1 MTVLVVGDIVTDILA
16 VHSGPLAIDS
26 DTAAAISV
34 TGGGSAANTAAWLAF
49 TGTPVHLLGVIGDD
63 VAGADRLAELTAA
76 DVGVSP
82 VRVVPGARTGSVI
95 VLAHDQDRTML
106 CDRGAN
112 HELTPSDVDRALST
126 VDGLRHLH
134 LSGYTLLDES
144 SRPAGLHALRAA
156 AERGLTTSVDAASAA
171 PLRRVGGPTFLE
183 WIDGTD
189 LLLANLDEADALS
202 GIRGEGAARAM
213 TRFAAT
219 VVVKLGPDGAVWADR
234 SGVALH
240 QPAVPAKV
248 LDPTG
253 AGDAFAAALIGARLA
268 GAAPAESLRA
278 AVALGAQAV
287 TLLGGRPR
295 LS

>member
-1 MTVLVVGDIVTDILA
+1 VTVLVVGDVVTDILA

-49 TGTPVHLLGVIGDD
+49 TGIPVHLLGTIGDD

-76 DVGVSP
+76 DVGVSLI
-82 VRVVPGARTGSVI
+82 RTVPGARTGSVI
-95 VLAHDQDRTML
+95 VLAQDQERTML

-134 LSGYTLLDES
+134 LSGYTLLDDS

-171 PLRRVGGPTFLE
+171 PLRRVGGPAFLD

-189 LLLANLDEADALS
+189 LLLANLDEANALT
-202 GIRGEGAARAM
+202 GIRGEGAAQAL

-219 VVVKLGPDGAVWADR
+219 VVVKLGRDGAMWADR
-234 SGVALH
+234 DGVVLH
-240 QPAVPAKV
+240 QPAVPANV

-253 AGDAFAAALIGARLA
+253 AGDACAAALIAARLT
-268 GAAPAESLRA
+268 GAAALDSLRA

-287 TLLGGRPR
+287 AVLGGRPQ
-295 LS
+295 LT